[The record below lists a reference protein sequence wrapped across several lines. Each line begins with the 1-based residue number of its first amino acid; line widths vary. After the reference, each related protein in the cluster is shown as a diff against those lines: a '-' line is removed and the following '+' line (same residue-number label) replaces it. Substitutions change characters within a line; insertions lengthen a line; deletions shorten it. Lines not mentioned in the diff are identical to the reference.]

1 MEVINVVHKVFNLEL
16 NMAKNSFVLSFN
28 SSFGTRE
35 FGFKLVKVV
44 AKSGTV
50 QNFLNHTN
58 SGRVSSLHCFKPEK
72 EGSRDVIRGGV

>member
-1 MEVINVVHKVFNLEL
+1 MEVINVVRKVFNLEL

-28 SSFGTRE
+28 SSFGAFE
-35 FGFKLVKVV
+35 FGFKLVKGV

-58 SGRVSSLHCFKPEK
+58 SGRVSSPHCFKSK
-72 EGSRDVIRGGV
+72 KASSRDVIWGGV